1 MSAAEGPCLI
11 GTSLTPTWW
20 TSVTAGFPSTT
31 STLVDGLYCSSLVLQ
46 LSADVCS
53 RNISSGE
60 YAATSC
66 RSAPDDDAAAL
77 AAKTSEADA
86 TMPRNAAN
94 HPGRR
99 ITKPT

>member
-1 MSAAEGPCLI
+1 MSAAVGPCLT
-11 GTSLTPTWW
+11 GSSFSPPWW
-20 TSVTAGFPSTT
+20 TSGTAGFPSTT

-60 YAATSC
+60 YAGAAS

-99 ITKPT
+99 ITEPT